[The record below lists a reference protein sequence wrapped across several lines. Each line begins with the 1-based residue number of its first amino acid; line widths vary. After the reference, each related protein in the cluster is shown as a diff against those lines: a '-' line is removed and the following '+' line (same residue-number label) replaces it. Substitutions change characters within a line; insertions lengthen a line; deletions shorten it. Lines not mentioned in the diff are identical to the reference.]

1 MKTKTN
7 AYNIY
12 DEQNSSTILY
22 HAVAWDVNHVAK
34 LAMDNGIDIE
44 GMTIELERLN
54 VKTQMGYPIEP
65 YIEPCAL

>member
-1 MKTKTN
+1 MRTKTN
-7 AYNIY
+7 SYNIY

-22 HAVAWDVNHVAK
+22 HAVACDVNHVVK
-34 LAMDNGIDIE
+34 LAMDNGINIE

-65 YIEPCAL
+65 YIESCLI